1 MSQDDDTLDEPI
13 GSPPLRPVVA
23 LYRAISTMQA
33 RCDQLQRA
41 IAAPDSSGVERT
53 ATDAAYW
60 WLVARAT
67 LSRLTSL
74 DGDQALYAESAGRS
88 VASASGMLSRLL
100 RLAGRKIKSS
110 QVRRTLAQLRLSLAI
125 AADGLSAPP
134 PDERCAQ
141 APDLRR
147 ISDARET

>member
-1 MSQDDDTLDEPI
+1 MSHDDDTLDEPI
-13 GSPPLRPVVA
+13 GSPPVRPVVA
-23 LYRAISTMQA
+23 LYRALATMQG
-33 RCDQLQRA
+33 RCDELQRA
-41 IAAPDSSGVERT
+41 IVAPDGFGVERT
-53 ATDAAYW
+53 ASDAAYW

-67 LSRLTSL
+67 LKHLASL
-74 DGDQALYAESAGRS
+74 GGDQVLYAESAARS
-88 VASASGMLSRLL
+88 VASASEMLSKLL

-147 ISDARET
+147 VSDARET